1 MPTEPMPFPRS
12 PRIAGGEVFAFR
24 LPMRTTFR
32 TSRGVVGGEHSGRTV
47 VLVKLTADDGQS
59 GWGEASPVVTWSPE
73 TVASVGG
80 ALRDHFLPA
89 VQGLPVADLD
99 GLHRA
104 MDAAV
109 APLWGLS
116 LPIARAGIDIAA
128 HDLLARSLDVPLWT
142 LLGSR
147 RRDQVQLSWT
157 VTGATPASVEASIR
171 EGQERGYRSA
181 NIKLGGTPAWD
192 VELCRLVRRLL
203 PDGYLWGDANG
214 GWPIHEGPARAQA
227 LEAAGLDLL
236 EQPFAP
242 DRAAACA
249 ALLPRLHV
257 PLALDEPVTGPA
269 VVSELLA
276 GCCLSALALKVT
288 RTGGLLPSRRC
299 ADMAEAAGLL
309 LVSSGL
315 TDAGV
320 GFAANVQL
328 AAAYGVSRPC
338 ALNGP
343 QFLGDD
349 ILATPLPQ
357 DGDIV
362 RVPDRP
368 GLGIEV
374 DEAKVRRLAEHAPC

>member
-1 MPTEPMPFPRS
+1 MPNEPPTRSGS
-12 PRIAGGEVFAFR
+12 PRIAGGEVFSFR

-32 TSRGVVGGEHSGRTV
+32 TSRGVVGGETSGRTV
-47 VLVKLTADDGQS
+47 VLVRLAADDGTG
-59 GWGEASPVVTWSPE
+59 GWGEASPVANWSPE
-73 TVASVGG
+73 TVASVVG

-128 HDLLARSLDVPLWT
+128 HDLLARALGVPLWT
-142 LLGSR
+142 LFGSR
-147 RRDQVQLSWT
+147 RSDRVQLSWT
-157 VTGATPASVEASIR
+157 VTGATAEQVEASIR

-181 NIKLGGTPAWD
+181 NVKLGGTPAWD
-192 VELCRLVRRLL
+192 GELCRSVRRLL

-214 GWPIHEGPARAQA
+214 GFPVHEGPARVRA
-227 LEAAGLDLL
+227 LEATGLDLL

-242 DRAAACA
+242 DRAGASA
-249 ALLPRLHV
+249 ALLPLLRI
-257 PLALDEPVTGPA
+257 PLALDEPVTGPSA
-269 VVSELLA
+269 LSELVA
-276 GCCLSALALKVT
+276 GRSLSALALKVT

-299 ADMAEAAGLL
+299 ADIAEAAGLL

-349 ILATPLPQ
+349 ILATPLPRE
-357 DGDIV
+357 GDIV
-362 RVPDRP
+362 RIPNRP

-374 DEAKVRRLAEHAPC
+374 DEAKVRWLAERAPC

>member
-1 MPTEPMPFPRS
+1 MMRTEVH
-12 PRIAGGEVFAFR
+12 IAGGEVFPFR

-32 TSRGVVGGEHSGRTV
+32 TSRGVVGGEQSGRTV
-47 VLVKLTADDGQS
+47 VLVKLAAANGS
-59 GWGEASPVVTWSPE
+59 YGWGEASPSVNWSPE
-73 TVASVGG
+73 TVTSVVG

-89 VQGLPVADLD
+89 VQGHPIADLD

-128 HDLLARSLDVPLWT
+128 HDLLARTLDVPLWT

-147 RRDQVQLSWT
+147 RSDHVQLSWT
-157 VTGATPASVEASIR
+157 VTGDTEESVEASIR
-171 EGQERGYRSA
+171 EGKERGYRSA
-181 NIKLGGTPAWD
+181 NVKLGGTPEWD
-192 VELCRLVRRLL
+192 KLLCRWADFLL
-203 PDGYLWGDANG
+203 PEGFLWGDANG
-214 GWPIHEGPARAQA
+214 GWPVAEGPARAKQ
-227 LEAAGLDLL
+227 LETYGLDLL

-242 DRAAACA
+242 DRASASA
-249 ALLPRLHV
+249 ALLPQLHI
-257 PLALDEPVTGPA
+257 PLALDEPVTGPSA
-269 VVSELLA
+269 LAELIA
-276 GCCLSALALKVT
+276 GRCLSALTLKVT

-299 ADMAEAAGLL
+299 ADIAEAAGLL
-309 LVSSGL
+309 LMSSGL

-328 AAAYGVSRPC
+328 AAAYGISRPC

-349 ILATPLPQ
+349 ILATQLPR

-362 RVPDRP
+362 SVPDRP
-368 GLGIEV
+368 GLGVEV
-374 DEAKVRRLAEHAPC
+374 DEAKVRWLVEHAPC

>member
-1 MPTEPMPFPRS
+1 MKAES
-12 PRIAGGEVFAFR
+12 HIATGEVFAFR

-32 TSRGVVGGEHSGRTV
+32 TSRGVVGGEQSGRTV

-59 GWGEASPVVTWSPE
+59 GWGEASPVVNWSPE
-73 TVASVGG
+73 TVASVVG

-89 VQGLPVADLD
+89 VQGLAVADLD

-104 MDAAV
+104 MNAAV

-128 HDLLARSLDVPLWT
+128 HDLLARTLDVPLWT
-142 LLGSR
+142 VLGSHR
-147 RRDQVQLSWT
+147 SDRVQLSWT
-157 VTGATPASVEASIR
+157 VTGDTEEKVEASIR
-171 EGQERGYRSA
+171 EGQERGYQSA
-181 NIKLGGTPAWD
+181 NVKLGGTPAWD

-214 GWPIHEGPARAQA
+214 GFPVHEGPTRALA
-227 LEAAGLDLL
+227 LEDAGLDLL

-242 DRAAACA
+242 DRAGAGA

-269 VVSELLA
+269 VLYELLA
-276 GCCLSALALKVT
+276 GRCLSALTLKVT

-299 ADMAEAAGLL
+299 ADIAEAAGLL

-357 DGDIV
+357 EGDIV

-368 GLGIEV
+368 GLGVEV
-374 DEAKVRRLAEHAPC
+374 DETKVRWLVEHAPC

>member
-1 MPTEPMPFPRS
+1 MPNEPTTPPGS
-12 PRIAGGEVFAFR
+12 PQVARGEVFSFR

-32 TSRGVVGGEHSGRTV
+32 TSRGVVGGEQGGRTV
-47 VLVKLTADDGQS
+47 VLVKLTADDGTG
-59 GWGEASPVVTWSPE
+59 GWGEASPVANWSPE
-73 TVASVGG
+73 TVASVVG

-104 MDAAV
+104 MDVAV

-128 HDLLARSLDVPLWT
+128 HDLLARTLGVPLWT
-142 LLGSR
+142 LLGSH

-157 VTGATPASVEASIR
+157 VTGASAETVEASIR
-171 EGQERGYRSA
+171 EGRERGYRSA
-181 NIKLGGTPAWD
+181 NVKLGGTPAWD
-192 VELCRLVRRLL
+192 VDLCRLVRRVM

-214 GWPIHEGPARAQA
+214 GFPVHEGPARALA
-227 LEAAGLDLL
+227 LEATGLDLL

-242 DRAAACA
+242 DRVGASA
-249 ALLPRLHV
+249 ALLPLLRI
-257 PLALDEPVTGPA
+257 PLALDEPVTGPSA
-269 VVSELLA
+269 LSELLA
-276 GCCLSALALKVT
+276 GRCLSALTLKVT

-299 ADMAEAAGLL
+299 ADIAEAAGLL

-315 TDAGV
+315 TDSGV

-349 ILATPLPQ
+349 ILAKWLPQ
-357 DGDIV
+357 DDDVV

>member
-1 MPTEPMPFPRS
+1 MPRT
-12 PRIAGGEVFAFR
+12 IASGEVFAFR

-32 TSRGVVGGEHSGRTV
+32 TSRGVVGGEQSGRTV
-47 VLVKLTADDGQS
+47 VLVKLTADDGSS
-59 GWGEASPVVTWSPE
+59 GWGEASPIANWSPE
-73 TVASVGG
+73 TVTSVLG
-80 ALRDHFLPA
+80 ALRGHFLPA
-89 VQGLPVADLD
+89 VQGLPLADLD

-116 LPIARAGIDIAA
+116 LPIARAGVDIAA
-128 HDLLARSLDVPLWT
+128 HDLLARSLDVPLAT
-142 LLGSR
+142 LLGGR
-147 RRDQVQLSWT
+147 RSDRVQLSWT
-157 VTGATPASVEASIR
+157 VTGATAEAVEASVA
-171 EGQERGYRSA
+171 EGRRRGYRSA
-181 NIKLGGTPAWD
+181 NVKLGGTPAWD
-192 VELCRLVRRLL
+192 VELCHLVKRLL

-214 GWPIHEGPARAQA
+214 GMPVHEGPARAAA

-236 EQPFAP
+236 EQPYAP
-242 DRAAACA
+242 DRGSACA
-249 ALLPRLHV
+249 ALLPRLHI

-269 VVSELLA
+269 VLHELIM
-276 GCCLSALALKVT
+276 GRCLNALALKVT
-288 RTGGLLPSRRC
+288 RNGGLLPSRRC

-343 QFLGDD
+343 QFLADD
-349 ILATPLPQ
+349 ILATPLPM
-357 DGDIV
+357 DGDV
-362 RVPDRP
+362 VKVPDRP
-368 GLGIEV
+368 GLGVEV
-374 DEAKVRRLAEHAPC
+374 DEDKVRWLVERAPL

>member
-1 MPTEPMPFPRS
+1 MQVGS
-12 PRIAGGEVFAFR
+12 PIASGEVFAFR

-32 TSRGVVGGEHSGRTV
+32 TSRGVVGREQSGRTV
-47 VLVKLTADDGQS
+47 VLVKLTTSDGNS
-59 GWGEASPVVTWSPE
+59 GWGEASPSVNWSPE
-73 TVASVGG
+73 TMASVVG
-80 ALRDHFLPA
+80 ALRGHFLPA
-89 VQGLPVADLD
+89 VQGLAVADLD

-128 HDLLARSLDVPLWT
+128 HDLLARALGVPLWT
-142 LLGSR
+142 LLGSH
-147 RRDQVQLSWT
+147 RRDQVRLSWT
-157 VTGATPASVEASIR
+157 VTGDTAERVEASIR

-181 NIKLGGTPAWD
+181 NVKLGGTPDWD

-214 GWPIHEGPARAQA
+214 GVPVHEGPARALA
-227 LEAAGLDLL
+227 LQAAGLDLL

-242 DRAAACA
+242 DRPAASA
-249 ALLPRLHV
+249 ALLPRLNI
-257 PLALDEPVTGPA
+257 PLARDEPVTGPA
-269 VVSELLA
+269 ALNELLA
-276 GCCLSALALKVT
+276 GRCLSALTLKVT

-299 ADMAEAAGLL
+299 ADIAEAAGLL

-349 ILATPLPQ
+349 ILATPLPR
-357 DGDIV
+357 DGDVV

-368 GLGIEV
+368 GLGVEV
-374 DEAKVRRLAEHAPC
+374 DETKVRWLVEHAP

>member
-1 MPTEPMPFPRS
+1 MPTEPALRS
-12 PRIAGGEVFAFR
+12 GPARIVSGDVFAFR

-32 TSRGVVGGEHSGRTV
+32 TSRGLIGSERSGRTV
-47 VLVKLTADDGQS
+47 VLVKLMADDGSS
-59 GWGEASPVVTWSPE
+59 GWGEASPIVTWSPE
-73 TVASVGG
+73 TVTSVIG
-80 ALRDHFLPA
+80 ALREHFLPA

-128 HDLLARSLDVPLWT
+128 HDLLARALGVPLWA

-147 RRDQVQLSWT
+147 RSDQVQLSWT
-157 VTGATPASVEASIR
+157 VTGTTRESVEASITDGR
-171 EGQERGYRSA
+171 QGGYRSA
-181 NIKLGGTPAWD
+181 NVKLGGPLAWD

-214 GWPIHEGPARAQA
+214 GFPVHEGPARALA

-242 DRAAACA
+242 DHGSACA
-249 ALLPRLHV
+249 ALLSRLRV
-257 PLALDEPVTGPA
+257 PLALDEPVTGPVA
-269 VVSELLA
+269 LYELLA
-276 GCCLSALALKVT
+276 GRCLSALVLKVT

-299 ADMAEAAGLL
+299 ADLAEASGLL
-309 LVSSGL
+309 LVCSGL

-320 GFAANVQL
+320 AFAANVQL
-328 AAAYGVSRPC
+328 AAAYGISRPC

-343 QFLGDD
+343 QFLSDD
-349 ILATPLPQ
+349 ILTMRLPQ

-362 RVPDRP
+362 RVPDYP
-368 GLGIEV
+368 GLGVEV
-374 DEAKVRRLAEHAPC
+374 DEDKVRWLVEHAPC

>member
-1 MPTEPMPFPRS
+1 MSTEPTSQSAPAH
-12 PRIAGGEVFAFR
+12 IASGEVFAFR
-24 LPMRTTFR
+24 LGMRTTFR
-32 TSRGVVGGEHSGRTV
+32 TSRGVMGDERSGRTV
-47 VLVKLTADDGQS
+47 VLVKLTASDGTT

-73 TVASVGG
+73 TVASVVG
-80 ALRDHFLPA
+80 ALRGQFLPA
-89 VQGLPVADLD
+89 VLGLPVADLD

-116 LPIARAGIDIAA
+116 MPIARAGIDIAA
-128 HDLLARSLDVPLWT
+128 HDLLALVLGVPLAT

-147 RRDQVQLSWT
+147 RSDHVQLSWT
-157 VTGATPASVEASIR
+157 VTGATAEAVEASVA
-171 EGQERGYRSA
+171 EGQQMGYHSA
-181 NIKLGGTPAWD
+181 NIKLGGSRAWD
-192 VELCRLVRRLL
+192 VELCRLARRLL
-203 PDGYLWGDANG
+203 PEGYLWGDANG
-214 GWPIHEGPARAQA
+214 GFPVHEGPARARD

-242 DRAAACA
+242 DRHRACA
-249 ALLPRLHV
+249 ALLPHLHI
-257 PLALDEPVTGPA
+257 PLALDEPVTGPVA
-269 VVSELLA
+269 LYELLS
-276 GCCLSALALKVT
+276 GGCLSALALKVT

-299 ADMAEAAGLL
+299 ADLAEAAGLL

-315 TDAGV
+315 TDAGI

-343 QFLGDD
+343 QFLTED
-349 ILATPLPQ
+349 ILAKRLPQ

-368 GLGIEV
+368 GLGVEV
-374 DEAKVRRLAEHAPC
+374 EEDRVRWLAEHAPC